1 MYSEYIYDEHQLTC
15 PCECQSIGSSHFA
28 TDKEAIRR
36 CPKVY
41 LTESHHE
48 HVDMSEAS
56 EMNDESV
63 GGVR

>member
-1 MYSEYIYDEHQLTC
+1 MHMMNINQLTC

-48 HVDMSEAS
+48 HVGMSEAS
-56 EMNDESV
+56 EMYSRC
-63 GGVR
+63 VRGE